1 MNNEL
6 RLLLVTCDDPS
17 ADSSSNEQD
26 SRPFAKIAD
35 LPLLEPSTFQEA
47 KEMAKWAFSLSEE
60 IRNVVLMSNQYIG
73 PKSPEVL
80 IITCGT
86 GWLYSQEALE
96 MMGVEGRVGILKIGT
111 TWPLPTRLIV
121 ENLAR
126 TDKILFVEEVDC
138 FLEGNVKE
146 VLG

>member
-1 MNNEL
+1 
-6 RLLLVTCDDPS
+6 
-17 ADSSSNEQD
+17 
-26 SRPFAKIAD
+26 
-35 LPLLEPSTFQEA
+35 
-47 KEMAKWAFSLSEE
+47 MAKWAFSLSEE

>member
-1 MNNEL
+1 
-6 RLLLVTCDDPS
+6 
-17 ADSSSNEQD
+17 
-26 SRPFAKIAD
+26 
-35 LPLLEPSTFQEA
+35 
-47 KEMAKWAFSLSEE
+47 
-60 IRNVVLMSNQYIG
+60 
-73 PKSPEVL
+73 
-80 IITCGT
+80 
-86 GWLYSQEALE
+86 LYSQEALE